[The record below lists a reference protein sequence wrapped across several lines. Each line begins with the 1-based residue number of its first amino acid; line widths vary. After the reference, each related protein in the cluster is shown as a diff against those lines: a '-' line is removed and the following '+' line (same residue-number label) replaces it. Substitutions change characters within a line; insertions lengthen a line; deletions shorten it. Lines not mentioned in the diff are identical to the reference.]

1 MSETLFPASPVDLEA
16 LDQFLMSDASPE
28 SLERRAEPTP
38 SDEEKHAANSERYCC
53 ARSSSRA
60 KDLLPEQIHV
70 VLVLVVHPSLRRL
83 EKKRPRIRSL
93 WPRS

>member
-1 MSETLFPASPVDLEA
+1 MSETLFPAGPVDLEA

-28 SLERRAEPTP
+28 GLERRAEPAP
-38 SDEEKHAANSERYCC
+38 SDEEKHAASGERYCC
-53 ARSSSRA
+53 ARSSNRA
-60 KDLLPEQIHV
+60 KDPLPEQIHV
-70 VLVLVVHPSLRRL
+70 VLVLVVHPPLHRL